1 MIKQKTKYRNYNEL
15 AKKYNCKMVQ
25 MPLTWL
31 WTKGVSSPIIGT
43 IK

>member
-15 AKKYNCKMVQ
+15 AKKYNCKM
-25 MPLTWL
+25 PFTWL